1 MMANSGISG
10 SIATFFTISGHV
22 FRPCTLCENK
32 CECSSQE
39 NVLHVEAPYRTIH
52 SQKIGATDFLVC
64 GYEKK
69 RICIHAETLMTIF
82 AKIPLFTIIIAI
94 FLNRNRTTM
103 RTANNGNWFIIIC
116 KILFQ
121 YRINLIVY
129 RMNSIFGNTGYP
141 IDQSGSLSHNRHLN
155 LLYNS
160 ILDLILIYMMSFTYL
175 ATFMV
180 NLAKIFIK

>member
-1 MMANSGISG
+1 MPRFLLYLGMFSGRVPYAKTSVNAQAKKMCFMSKRHTGQFI
-10 SIATFFTISGHV
+10 V
-22 FRPCTLCENK
+22 NK
-32 CECSSQE
+32 LEPQIFWYA
-39 NVLHVEAPYRTIH
+39 VMK
-52 SQKIGATDFLVC
+52 Q
-64 GYEKK
+64 K

-129 RMNSIFGNTGYP
+129 R
-141 IDQSGSLSHNRHLN
+141 
-155 LLYNS
+155 LYNS

>member
-1 MMANSGISG
+1 M
-10 SIATFFTISGHV
+10 
-22 FRPCTLCENK
+22 L
-32 CECSSQE
+32 Q
-39 NVLHVEAPYRTIH
+39 VEAPYRTIH

-69 RICIHAETLMTIF
+69 RICIHAETLM
-82 AKIPLFTIIIAI
+82 
-94 FLNRNRTTM
+94 

-121 YRINLIVY
+121 YQINLIVY

-141 IDQSGSLSHNRHLN
+141 IDQSGSLSHNRHLT

-160 ILDLILIYMMSFTYL
+160 IIDLILTYMMSFTYL

-180 NLAKIFIK
+180 NLAKIFIKKLRYAKIIGENK

>member
-1 MMANSGISG
+1 MFSGRVPYAKTSVNAQAKKMCFMSKRYTGQFI
-10 SIATFFTISGHV
+10 V
-22 FRPCTLCENK
+22 NK
-32 CECSSQE
+32 LEPQIFWYA
-39 NVLHVEAPYRTIH
+39 VMK
-52 SQKIGATDFLVC
+52 Q
-64 GYEKK
+64 K

>member
-1 MMANSGISG
+1 MPRFLLYLGMFSGR
-10 SIATFFTISGHV
+10 V
-22 FRPCTLCENK
+22 
-32 CECSSQE
+32 
-39 NVLHVEAPYRTIH
+39 PYAKTSVNAQAKKMCFMSKRHTGQFIVKKLEP
-52 SQKIGATDFLVC
+52 QIFWYAVMKQ
-64 GYEKK
+64 K
-69 RICIHAETLMTIF
+69 RICIHAETL
-82 AKIPLFTIIIAI
+82 
-94 FLNRNRTTM
+94 M

-160 ILDLILIYMMSFTYL
+160 IIDLILTYMMSFTYL